1 MDDISTW
8 SDASA
13 NPKSIIFLSTDVASI
28 WTSDGEIISGAVVS
42 MTVIF
47 WVVEAELP
55 EESVA
60 VQVTIV
66 SPSGNTVGASLVMD
80 GESSIIS

>member
-1 MDDISTW
+1 MT
-8 SDASA
+8 
-13 NPKSIIFLSTDVASI
+13 
-28 WTSDGEIISGAVVS
+28 GAVVS
-42 MTVIF
+42 TTVMV

-66 SPSGNTVGASLVMD
+66 SPSGNTVGASLVIVD
-80 GESSIIS
+80 TVSYTHLTLPTILLV